1 MNEVEDEL
9 IFLPLGGAGEIGM
22 NLNLYGADGKW
33 LMVDCGVTFADDHLP
48 GIDLLTA
55 DPSFIADRAKDLVA
69 LALTHAHEDH
79 LGAVA
84 HLWPRLRC
92 PIYATPFTAAM
103 LRRKL
108 AEVGLEGRVPVTI
121 VEYGKAYQLGP
132 FNTTWIGITH
142 SIPEGSALAI
152 RTRQGLILHS
162 GDWKL
167 DPEPLLGK
175 ATDADLFRA
184 VGDEG
189 VLALICDSTN
199 VFNPG
204 TSGSEAAVRDSLMKL
219 VANRS
224 GRVMVTTFAS
234 HVSRLSTLAK
244 VAAAHGREVALVG
257 RSMWRAVEAARE
269 AGYLKDLPKLLTD
282 EEAAW
287 IPRDKLLII
296 AAGAQGEGRG
306 ALARITFGDNQNVK
320 LSPGDLV
327 IFSSKII
334 PGNDKQVGR
343 IINRLV
349 TDGIEVLTERH
360 AFVHV
365 SGHPARDELR
375 QLYEWLRPRIAIPVH
390 GEAMHLQEHVK
401 LAKSL
406 GVPETVLVENGK
418 VVRLAPG
425 PAAIVDHVPVGR
437 LALEGKTLIPT
448 DSDVIRARRRM
459 RDGGTVTVTVVIDDD
474 GALVE
479 DPRVLTL
486 GLGNED
492 DKEAFAELRDTV
504 RRDVERMGAKS
515 LRDTSG
521 VELTIR
527 RGVNRV
533 VRDGWGKRP
542 LVEVQVISL
551 PGRLTSSL
559 APPAARG
566 GRRR

>member
-1 MNEVEDEL
+1 MSEDEAEL
-9 IFLPLGGAGEIGM
+9 VFLPLGGAGEIGM

-33 LMVDCGVTFADDHLP
+33 LMVDCGVTFADDWLP

-55 DPSFIADRAKDLVA
+55 DPTFIEERRDDLVA
-69 LALTHAHEDH
+69 LVLTHAHEDH

-92 PIYATPFTAAM
+92 PIFATPFTAAM

-121 VEYGKAYQLGP
+121 VGYGQAQQLGP
-132 FNTTWIGITH
+132 FNVTWLGITH
-142 SIPEGSALAI
+142 SIPEGSALVI
-152 RTRQGLILHS
+152 RTRQGIILHS

-167 DPEPLLGK
+167 DPQPLLGK
-175 ATDADLFRA
+175 ATDDALYRA

-204 TSGSEAAVRDSLMKL
+204 SSGSEAQVRDSLMQL
-219 VANRS
+219 CANRT
-224 GRVMVTTFAS
+224 GRILVTTFAS

-257 RSMWRAVEAARE
+257 RSMWRTVEAARE
-269 AGYLKDLPKLLTD
+269 AGYLGDLPKLLTD

-287 IPRDKLLII
+287 IPRDKLLLV

-306 ALARITFGDNQNVK
+306 ALARIAFREHPQVK

-327 IFSSKII
+327 IFSAKII
-334 PGNDKQVGR
+334 PGNERQVGR

-349 TDGIEVLTERH
+349 SEGVEVLTERH

-365 SGHPARDELR
+365 SGHPGREELAE
-375 QLYEWLRPRIAIPVH
+375 LYSWIRPRIAVPVH
-390 GEAMHLQEHVK
+390 GEAMHLVEHVK

-406 GVPETVLVENGK
+406 GVPEAVKVENGQ

-425 PAAIVDHVPVGR
+425 PAAIVDHVHCGR
-437 LALEGKTLIPT
+437 LALDGKALVPT
-448 DSDVIRARRRM
+448 DSAAIRERRRL
-459 RDGGTVTVTVVIDDD
+459 REGGAVTVTV
-474 GALVE
+474 ALDEGGELLESPRIVALGVGDADSLADLEDSVTREVE
-479 DPRVLTL
+479 RLPAKT
-486 GLGNED
+486 
-492 DKEAFAELRDTV
+492 LRDS
-504 RRDVERMGAKS
+504 EA
-515 LRDTSG
+515 
-521 VELTIR
+521 VELAIR
-527 RGVNRV
+527 RTVNRL

-542 LVEVQVISL
+542 LVEVQVITL
-551 PGRLTSSL
+551 GNR
-559 APPAARG
+559 ARG
-566 GRRR
+566 RARTPKVMVEGRRR